1 MKFDQKLEKLENLV
15 VALENN
21 DTDLEDSIDK
31 YNEAMNLIK
40 EMEIQLNSIEEK
52 VNKILTENGTL
63 EVLKEVE

>member
-40 EMEIQLNSIEEK
+40 EMEVQLNSIEEK

-63 EVLKEVE
+63 EDLKEVE

>member
-40 EMEIQLNSIEEK
+40 EMEMQLNSIEEK

-63 EVLKEVE
+63 EELKEVE

>member
-63 EVLKEVE
+63 KELKEVE

>member
-1 MKFDQKLEKLENLV
+1 MKFDQKLEKLESLV

-21 DTDLEDSIDK
+21 ETDLEDSIDK

-40 EMEIQLNSIEEK
+40 DMEVQLNSIEDK

-63 EVLKEVE
+63 EELKEVE

>member
-1 MKFDQKLEKLENLV
+1 MKFDQKLEKLENLG

-40 EMEIQLNSIEEK
+40 EMEVQLNSIEEK

-63 EVLKEVE
+63 EDLKEVE

>member
-63 EVLKEVE
+63 EELKEVE

>member
-21 DTDLEDSIDK
+21 DTYLEDSIDK

-40 EMEIQLNSIEEK
+40 EMEVQLNSIEEK

-63 EVLKEVE
+63 EDLKEVE